1 MVCNGSCDRDKED
14 TELVDEL
21 IEPRDHGRTARD
33 QR

>member
-1 MVCNGSCDRDKED
+1 MDCNGPCDRDKED
-14 TELVDEL
+14 TELVDEH

>member
-14 TELVDEL
+14 IELVDEL